1 MSGNEGENVIA
12 INNKNVVKSAY
23 QNRKLSKFS

>member
-12 INNKNVVKSAY
+12 IDNKNLVKSAY

>member
-12 INNKNVVKSAY
+12 IDNKNLVKSAY
-23 QNRKLSKFS
+23 QNRKLSKFA

>member
-12 INNKNVVKSAY
+12 IDNKNLVKPAY
-23 QNRKLSKFS
+23 QNRKLLKFS